1 MKSFAMSSMPTYL
14 LAPQRHAYVSSR
26 IWLGLRFRILTI
38 TFTSSE
44 SRCLANRTLIGVCVI
59 QAWRSVRT
67 LHTVMAWIL
76 RSNGSALGRMYPP

>member
-1 MKSFAMSSMPTYL
+1 MLLLATRLSSGQVIRAGSSVKSFAMSSMPTYL

-44 SRCLANRTLIGVCVI
+44 SRC
-59 QAWRSVRT
+59 
-67 LHTVMAWIL
+67 
-76 RSNGSALGRMYPP
+76 